1 MKKFF
6 FVIPNPDRSRGK
18 LREES
23 LWVWRQEQEGFLT
36 RRSGFGMT
44 AFFLG
49 FFHSGVSGGT
59 VE

>member
-44 AFFLG
+44 AFFG
-49 FFHSGVSGGT
+49 AFSTAV
-59 VE
+59 